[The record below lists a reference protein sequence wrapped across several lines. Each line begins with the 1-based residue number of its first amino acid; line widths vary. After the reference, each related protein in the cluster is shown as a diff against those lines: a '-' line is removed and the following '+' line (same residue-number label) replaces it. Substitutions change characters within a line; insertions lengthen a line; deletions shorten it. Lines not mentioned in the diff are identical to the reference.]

1 MRPSVLILSNQFP
14 PVNGTGARR
23 PYYLARQLA
32 DEGHRV
38 SVLST
43 SAVESQAWLPDV
55 TGIAV
60 HTASKKS
67 VQRDTNALQRAL
79 ARAHERLD
87 SYPGHGPLRL
97 LADLILPEGH
107 LDRWDT
113 LPHEVETL
121 VGKHDIVLATC
132 PSWYHFRLA
141 AQLAKRW
148 GAMFIAD
155 YRDPWTVHIG
165 SVSMGSLTNY
175 GTGLAG
181 RLRTWKMRRAERKWP
196 GQAFAI
202 TAATGPF
209 LENALRATGV
219 ERGLMVHGGF
229 DPSLLPVPHF
239 RNDKFTLVYT
249 GRLYD
254 GQDWGTVLDAID
266 ILRAS
271 APDLDQVFRLDFHGA
286 VSADSAL
293 LQRLKDAGRVN
304 GVIQFLPRSGREDAL
319 MAQQHADA
327 LLNVSMDLNNG
338 WLPVKFLE
346 YLGAGRPII
355 LCVKSNDLTVDV
367 VQRTRTGTV
376 TTNATELAE
385 LLTTRLNEWRTGAE
399 WRIDPDRTELNTFNY
414 AYQMRIWTAKLREWF
429 MEFQQKG
436 AS

>member
-1 MRPSVLILSNQFP
+1 MILSNQFP

-38 SVLST
+38 SVIST
-43 SAVESQAWLPDV
+43 SAVEHQVWTPDV

-60 HTASKKS
+60 HTAIRKN
-67 VQRDTNALQRAL
+67 VQRDTNALQRAI
-79 ARAHERLD
+79 ARAHGRLAT
-87 SYPGHGPLRL
+87 YPGHGPLRL

-107 LDRWDT
+107 LDRWDMP
-113 LPHEVETL
+113 PHEVETL

-148 GAMFIAD
+148 GAMFVAD

-165 SVSMGSLTNY
+165 AVSMGGLTNY
-175 GTGLAG
+175 GSGLAG
-181 RLRTWKMRRAERKWP
+181 WLRTWKMRLAERKWP
-196 GQAFAI
+196 GQAYAI

-229 DPSLLPVPHF
+229 DPMLAPIQYS
-239 RNDKFTLVYT
+239 RNNTFTLVYT

-254 GQDWGTVLDAID
+254 GQDWSTVLDAID
-266 ILRAS
+266 ILHTS
-271 APDLDQVFRLDFHGA
+271 MPDLDQVFRLDFLGA
-286 VSADSAL
+286 VSADTAL
-293 LQRLKDAGRVN
+293 LERIKDAGRAT
-304 GVIQFLPRSGREDAL
+304 GVIRFLPRSGRQETL

-355 LCVKSNDLTVDV
+355 LCVKGNDLTAEV
-367 VQRTRTGTV
+367 VQRTRTGAITS
-376 TTNATELAE
+376 NAAELAE
-385 LLTTRLNEWRTGAE
+385 LLTTHLQEWRKGTE
-399 WRIDPDRTELNTFNY
+399 WHIDPDRTELNTFNY
-414 AYQMRIWTAKLREWF
+414 AYQMRIWTAKLRDWF
-429 MEFQQKG
+429 TEFQQQG
-436 AS
+436 PS